1 MPHTF
6 SRSTPDIP
14 VIESS
19 DQAEVVDLS
28 ILFASAATQAGLDLG
43 PPFIHRIDVQ
53 GQTSARHL
61 PSGCWGGL
69 GLEKH

>member
-14 VIESS
+14 VESS
-19 DQAEVVDLS
+19 DQAEVDLS

-61 PSGCWGGL
+61 PSGC
-69 GLEKH
+69 